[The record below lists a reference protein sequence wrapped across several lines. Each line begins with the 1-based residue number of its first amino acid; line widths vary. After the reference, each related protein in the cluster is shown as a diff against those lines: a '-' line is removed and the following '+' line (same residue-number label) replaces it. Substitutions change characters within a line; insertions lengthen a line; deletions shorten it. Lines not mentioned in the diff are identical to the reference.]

1 MDMQM
6 KDTQTKD
13 MQMKMSRRTLI
24 RTMAL
29 GSGGMLL
36 GFYMPGATAAVVAPK
51 PWTTPTDGTEIN
63 AWLTIDAD
71 GTVTIR
77 VPHTEQGQGALT
89 SVSMMIAE
97 ELDVAWGK
105 VQAVFADMNRQVNYG
120 EEYIATTTNGS
131 RLVRQQH
138 PHIMQAGASAR
149 ERLKEAA
156 ANFWDVRRADVVA
169 KQGVLSA
176 GNYSADY
183 AEFAIAAAEI
193 SLVEEPAIKTPDQW
207 WLLGNPTPR
216 LDVPVKVNGSAQ
228 YSIDTRIDGMV
239 YAAVKCCPVP
249 WGGLKSYDFDAIKD
263 RTGVI
268 SAIEFKAVDGKTAT
282 SDMQNGVAV
291 VADSWYRA
299 KTALDLMPIEWDFG
313 PNNGV
318 SNDSQAAEANRLFEV
333 TGEVS
338 NEVGSDA
345 VGKIGRSRRTL
356 TAEYHRPYET
366 HARMEP
372 INATVSVTDQR
383 VDVWSPAQNQASPLN
398 VVAGHLGRDTK
409 DVHVH
414 TTFLGGAFGGNGGGS
429 TAVTRQAAEISNQ
442 LKRPVKVIWSR
453 EEDVTHDKQRPPV
466 HIRLKAALGDN
477 GLPEAFFSRAVWFA
491 HEGVES
497 HGPATADQSIG
508 NMPYLVPNRRHE
520 RHNVAAHIPT
530 ATHRGPGANQN
541 GFIVEQFADEMAL
554 AGDWDPLEWRL
565 EMTKGLEPWQRVLL
579 KLKEVAGFTTDLPKG
594 EGMGIAIIED
604 HGSICGTCA
613 TVSVSQRGQLTIEK
627 LVQVMNS
634 GYMINPLNGAE
645 QIEGAACWELS
656 HALYG
661 GLDLRDGCFM
671 NTNFN
676 TYNLMRLPQMPE
688 VEVHFALSQDGWWGG
703 MGEPGGPPTPP
714 AVANAIYFA
723 TGKRVRSTPMVQHD
737 LSWS

>member
-1 MDMQM
+1 MMVM
-6 KDTQTKD
+6 QTKI
-13 MQMKMSRRTLI
+13 SRRTLI
-24 RTMAL
+24 RTMS
-29 GSGGMLL
+29 GFGGGMLL
-36 GFYMPGATAAVVAPK
+36 GFYIPGATAAVVAPK
-51 PWTTPTDGTEIN
+51 PWTTPTDGGEIN
-63 AWLTIDAD
+63 AWLTIDRD
-71 GTVTIR
+71 GTVTVR

-97 ELDVAWGK
+97 ELDVPWDNI
-105 VQAVFADMNRQVNYG
+105 QAVFADMNRHVNRG
-120 EEYIATTTNGS
+120 EEYIVTTTHGS
-131 RLVRQQH
+131 QLVRQQH

-149 ERLKEAA
+149 ERLKAA
-156 ANFWDVRRADVVA
+156 AAQAWGVNRSRVTA

-176 GNYSADY
+176 GNHRANY
-183 AEFAIAAAEI
+183 AEFATAAAGI
-193 SLVEEPAIKTPDQW
+193 SLREEPAIKTPDQW
-207 WLLGNPTPR
+207 WLLGKPIPR
-216 LDVPVKVNGSAQ
+216 LEVPVKVNGSAH
-228 YSIDTRIDGMV
+228 YSIDTRLDGMV
-239 YAAVKCCPVP
+239 YASVKCCPVP
-249 WGGLKSYDFDAIKD
+249 WGKLKSYDFDAIKD

-268 SAIEFKAVDGKTAT
+268 RAVEFKALEGKTFT

-299 KTALDLMPIEWDFG
+299 KTALDLMPIEWDYG
-313 PNNGV
+313 PDGDV
-318 SNDSQAAEANRLFEV
+318 SNDSQAAEAHRLFEV
-333 TGEVS
+333 TGDVS
-338 NEVGSDA
+338 NETGTDA
-345 VGKIGRSRRTL
+345 IGKIDRSERTL
-356 TAEYHRPYET
+356 TAQYHRPYET

-372 INATVSVTDQR
+372 INATVSVTDER
-383 VDVWSPAQNQASPLN
+383 IDVWSPAQDQAAPLK
-398 VVAGHLGRDTK
+398 VVADHLQRDRK
-409 DVHVH
+409 DVYVH
-414 TTFLGGAFGGNGGGS
+414 TAFIGGAFGGNGGGS

-442 LKRPVKVIWSR
+442 LRRPVKVIWSR

-466 HIRLKAALGDN
+466 HTRLKAALGED
-477 GLPEAFFSRAVWFA
+477 GLPEAFFSRAVWFS
-491 HEGVES
+491 HEGVER

-530 ATHRGPGANQN
+530 ATHRAPGANQN
-541 GFIVEQFADEMAL
+541 GFIIEQFADEMAL

-565 EMTKGLEPWQRVLL
+565 EMTKGLERWQRVLL
-579 KLKEVAGFTTDLPKG
+579 KIKEVSGFTTDLPKG
-594 EGMGIAIIED
+594 EGMGIAIVED

-613 TVSVSQRGQLTIEK
+613 TVSVSRRGQLTIEK

-661 GLDLRDGCFM
+661 GLDLKGGRFI

-676 TYNLMRLPQMPE
+676 TYNLMRMPQMPE
-688 VEVHFALSQDGWWGG
+688 VEVHFALSKDGWWGG
-703 MGEPGGPPTPP
+703 MGEPGGPPSPP

-723 TGKRVRSTPMVQHD
+723 TGKRVRSTPIIKHD